1 MYGRVRS
8 RLNKAFLRILVIGR
22 RVGPIMSKRV
32 LIADDSVIVRAV
44 IRQFFE
50 GLADWEVG
58 EATDGTEAIQ
68 KAMEL
73 KPELILLD
81 FCMPRLNGIEA
92 ASVLKRM
99 MPKSYVILLTVFDD
113 ALSSRLTSAVGVDL
127 IVPKTEGLTSLLK
140 AVQHLTGTT
149 GAIRANLKSD
159 NQKRGAT
166 EQA

>member
-1 MYGRVRS
+1 MRS
-8 RLNKAFLRILVIGR
+8 HLNKAFFRILVIGR

-32 LIADDSVIVRAV
+32 LIADDSVAVRTV
-44 IRQFFE
+44 MRQFFE

-127 IVPKTEGLTSLLK
+127 IVPKAEGLSSLLK
-140 AVQHLTGTT
+140 AVQHLTGNT
-149 GAIRANLKSD
+149 GPIKANLKSD
-159 NQKRGAT
+159 NQKRSAT